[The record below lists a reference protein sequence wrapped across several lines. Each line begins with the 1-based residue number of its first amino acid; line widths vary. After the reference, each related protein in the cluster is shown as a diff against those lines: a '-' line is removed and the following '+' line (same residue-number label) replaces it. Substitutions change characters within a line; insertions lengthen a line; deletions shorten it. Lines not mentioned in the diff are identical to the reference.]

1 MFSECNDIIVHF
13 GVLVRFPQYFCP

>member
-1 MFSECNDIIVHF
+1 MYSECNDIIVHF